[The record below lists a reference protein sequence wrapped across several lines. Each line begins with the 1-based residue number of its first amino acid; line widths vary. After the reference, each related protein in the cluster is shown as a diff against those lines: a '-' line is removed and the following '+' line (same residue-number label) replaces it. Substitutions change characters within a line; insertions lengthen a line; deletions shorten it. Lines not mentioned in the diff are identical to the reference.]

1 VDPLASRTVG
11 PYRLI
16 ASLGRGGQADVYLAV
31 RRGPAG
37 FSKLIVIKSIRHE
50 MEHDPRFR
58 DALIAEARLAAKLQ
72 HPNIVQTLEVGDEAG
87 LLYMAMEFLD
97 GQPLSKVVR
106 VAAREGQ
113 QIEPPVVAAILSEM
127 LAGLNAAHELR
138 DYDGRSLEVI
148 HRDVSPQNVF
158 LTYEGEIK
166 LVDFG
171 IAKTAAGGEVTEAG
185 IIKGKAGYMAPEQAL
200 GLPLDRRVDLY
211 AAGIIAWEL
220 FSGKRFF
227 LGDTPTVS
235 EKARPG
241 PAPPIASVLAGI
253 PPAVAAVV
261 DKALARDREQRFATA
276 KEMREALEAALASS
290 GMRKAGR
297 EEVGRFV
304 AGLFEK
310 DRQWLQ
316 QRIRQSIEAADH
328 ETPSEQTL
336 PSLDIHLPT
345 SPTLAPTAR
354 ASRLPLVLA
363 LTAGLAAIGF
373 LGFRLWPRPAAGLR
387 LCGSS
392 TVGAAMG
399 PALVEAFLKRK
410 PGLTTSIDTAGTAS
424 AFKGFAAGKCNIGMA
439 SRTMSDDEAH
449 RLGDLRAPATEH
461 VIALDGIAVIVH
473 HDNKV
478 RSLDTDQVKAI
489 FAGTIKDW
497 SAVGGAAGTIEVDAL
512 DEQST
517 TLDTFKHVVLGSQP
531 IAGGA
536 RRFDDSA
543 LLSDRVAAEPG
554 AIGFVGLAY
563 VRSANVIAISEGG
576 MGATLP
582 SPFTVASERYPL
594 SRRLYLYT
602 LPRQST
608 TAVIDFV
615 DFVLSNEGQQ
625 VVRDQGFVDLSIA
638 GLSPDACDKRCPAD
652 YAAATRGARRLTL
665 EFRFREATGLLD
677 SRAIRDLDRLV
688 AFVRGSPPSRIRL
701 LGFDVDRER
710 SLEGAKLVAGE
721 LERRGVKAAVVAGF
735 GTAMPISSRH
745 DAAGRQRNR
754 RVEVWIAEPSR

>member
-1 VDPLASRTVG
+1 MDPLASRTVG
-11 PYRLI
+11 PYRLV

-31 RRGPAG
+31 PRGPAG

-106 VAAREGQ
+106 VAAREGK

-171 IAKTAAGGEVTEAG
+171 IAKTAVGGEVTEAG

-200 GLPLDRRVDLY
+200 GQQLDRRVDLY

-220 FSGKRFF
+220 LSGRRFF

-235 EKARPG
+235 EKSRPG
-241 PAPPIASVLAGI
+241 PAPPIASVLTGI

-261 DKALARDREQRFATA
+261 DKALARDREERFTTA
-276 KEMREALEAALASS
+276 KEMRDALEAALAKS

-304 AGLFEK
+304 AELFEK

-316 QRIRQSIEAADH
+316 QRIRQSLEAADH
-328 ETPSEQTL
+328 ETPSEHTL
-336 PSLDIHLPT
+336 PSLEIHLPT
-345 SPTLAPTAR
+345 SPTHTPR
-354 ASRLPLVLA
+354 ASRLPLLILA
-363 LTAGLAAIGF
+363 VMAGLAAIAF
-373 LGFRLWPRPAAGLR
+373 LGFRLWPHQVGLR

-392 TVGAAMG
+392 TIGGALA

-410 PGLTTSIDTAGTAS
+410 PGLTTSIETAGTAS
-424 AFKGFAAGKCNIGMA
+424 AFKGFAAGKCDVGMA
-439 SRTMSDDEAH
+439 SRIMSDDEA
-449 RLGDLRAPATEH
+449 RSLGDLRAPATEH

-478 RSLDTDQVKAI
+478 RSLDTGQVKAI
-489 FAGTIKDW
+489 FAGAIKDW
-497 SAVGGAAGTIEVDAL
+497 SAVGGAAGPIVVDAL

-517 TLDTFKHVVLGSQP
+517 TLDTLRHVVLGSQP
-531 IAGGA
+531 IAAGA
-536 RRFDDSA
+536 ARFDDSA

-554 AIGFVGLAY
+554 AIGFVGLAW

-576 MGATLP
+576 IGATLP
-582 SPFTVASERYPL
+582 SPFTLASERYPL

-602 LPRQST
+602 LPRRST

-638 GLSPDACDKRCPAD
+638 GLSPGACDKRCPAD

-665 EFRFREATGLLD
+665 DFRFREATGLLD

-688 AFVRGSPPSRIRL
+688 AFLRGSPPSRLLL

-710 SLEGAKLVAGE
+710 SLESAKLVAGE
-721 LERRGVKAAVVAGF
+721 LERRGVKAAVVTGF
-735 GTAMPISSRH
+735 GAAMPISSRN
-745 DAAGRQRNR
+745 DAAGRQRNH
-754 RVEVWIAEPSR
+754 RVEVWIRESSSR